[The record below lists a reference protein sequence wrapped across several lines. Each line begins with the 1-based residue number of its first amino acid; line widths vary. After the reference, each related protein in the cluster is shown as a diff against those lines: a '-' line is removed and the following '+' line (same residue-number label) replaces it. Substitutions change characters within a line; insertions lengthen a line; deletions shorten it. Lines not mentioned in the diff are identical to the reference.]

1 MSSIS
6 KIQQILNER
15 NSTHGYWKN
24 QAEAACTIRGAIACC
39 TSSALNPYQ
48 SEAINMI
55 IVKISRI
62 ISGDPNIQDHW
73 EDIAGYA
80 TLVAKE
86 LESEQSRGEGKTQE
100 EVEAEECYRS
110 VFGESLF

>member
-1 MSSIS
+1 MSSVT

-15 NSTHGYWKN
+15 NSTHGHWKK
-24 QAEAACTIRGAIACC
+24 QACAAYMIREAIEDNVAKTLR
-39 TSSALNPYQ
+39 PYQ
-48 SEAINMI
+48 SEALNMI

-86 LESEQSRGEGKTQE
+86 LESEQSRGEGETQE
-100 EVEAEECYRS
+100 ETETEECYRP
-110 VFGESLF
+110 FPGETDL